1 MKGILDLLD
10 EIEDILEQGSN
21 MPFTGKVMI
30 NKEEMLEVVT
40 DIRLKLPG
48 EVKQSKWVV
57 EERNKII
64 VDAQKEA
71 DAIVKNSGTIVNKLV
86 DDHEITKL
94 AKESAEKI
102 MAEARYTAK
111 EMRLGALEYADEV
124 LGLMENMM
132 RESMEAANKQSEELI
147 GIVENVTN
155 MSKESVFKQVEKNQK
170 VFNDNLE
177 IIYENR
183 QKLRGK

>member
-10 EIEDILEQGSN
+10 ELEDILEQGSS
-21 MPFTGKVMI
+21 MPFTGKVMV
-30 NKEEMLEVVT
+30 NKEEMLEVIT

-86 DDHEITKL
+86 DEHEITKL
-94 AKESAEKI
+94 AKEAAEKI
-102 MAEARYTAK
+102 VAEARYTAK

-132 RESMEAANKQSEELI
+132 RDSMEATNKQAEDML
-147 GIVENVTN
+147 GIVDNVMR
-155 MSKESVFKQVEKNQK
+155 MSKESVVKQAEKSQQ
-170 VFNDNLE
+170 VFNENLE
-177 IIYENR
+177 VIYQNR